1 MNKRKQLR
9 KSATERKIAG
19 VSGGLAEFFNV
30 DVNIIRLMFVL
41 FTLLGGEGL
50 LVYFILWL
58 IMPDAEP
65 EPVTV

>member
-19 VSGGLAEFFNV
+19 VSGGLAKFFNV